1 MTQGETEH
9 QLGIER
15 APTGRLL
22 FGLLGGAVAWSL
34 HFLGS
39 YALASI
45 GCVAGWE
52 GIRTLL
58 GVETLAL
65 GATAVWSTLVAL
77 REWRRASGDQ
87 PMDVALGEPRGWF
100 AFLMLTG
107 VLLGAVSV
115 LAIVLEGF
123 GTLTLA
129 ACGWNVR

>member
-15 APTGRLL
+15 PPTGRLL

-45 GCVAGWE
+45 GCVAGWQE
-52 GIRTLL
+52 VHTMLAVGTL
-58 GVETLAL
+58 VL
-65 GATAVWSTLVAL
+65 GAIAVWSTLVAL
-77 REWRRASGDQ
+77 REWRRVSGEQ
-87 PMDVALGEPRGWF
+87 PLDAALGEPRGWL

-115 LAIVLEGF
+115 LTIALEGL

>member
-15 APTGRLL
+15 APTGRLV

-39 YALASI
+39 SAVASI
-45 GCVAGWE
+45 GCVAGW
-52 GIRTLL
+52 GSIRTMLA
-58 GVETLAL
+58 GGTLVL
-65 GATAVWSTLVAL
+65 GAIAVWSTVVAL
-77 REWRRASGDQ
+77 REWRRVSGDQ
-87 PMDVALGEPRGWF
+87 PMDAALGEPRGWM

-115 LAIVLEGF
+115 LTIVLEGF
-123 GTLTLA
+123 ATLPLA